1 MKLLAKTSSK
11 IVIEVTLNEIEKKG
25 FDFIWDKIRDTYSSK
40 KFELHS
46 IEFDS
51 LNNKVIHIELVNKK
65 N

>member
-40 KFELHS
+40 KFELYS
-46 IEFDS
+46 IELDS
-51 LNNKVIHIELVNKK
+51 LNSKVIHIELVNKK
-65 N
+65 S